1 MSDFIATCYLHAA
14 DADRFSREP
23 MQDHHIARTAANP
36 RFFFAHIHDRF
47 WLERIVVCT
56 REEPLTILAH
66 MDRSF
71 LEVFH
76 LHKIFFEEPWTEAAV
91 LRNRRFLIEMF
102 KPLNNATN

>member
-47 WLERIVVCT
+47 
-56 REEPLTILAH
+56 
-66 MDRSF
+66 
-71 LEVFH
+71 
-76 LHKIFFEEPWTEAAV
+76 
-91 LRNRRFLIEMF
+91 
-102 KPLNNATN
+102 